1 MSEFLHEVVKKRER
15 DAEYRTLRLEPPR
28 IALPAGLMEALQRDM
43 EREYARLYDNAITIP
58 RG

>member
-15 DAEYRTLRLEPPR
+15 DEEYRTLRIDLPR
-28 IALPAGLMEALQRDM
+28 VALPAGLMEAIQRDM
-43 EREYARLYDNAITIP
+43 ERHYAMRATDAITIP